1 MKTFFKTIRMK
12 KLLLPILFAF
22 VLPLGFSCNTLKNAT
37 LSQADAATAIRQML
51 EIGVRQGV
59 QGSFSKD
66 AVMTT
71 LFPESMRKTLTTL
84 QQLGLLND
92 LDRFTTT
99 MATASEKTAERS
111 IPVFINA
118 IDRMSI
124 SDAIGIIKNGGTSA
138 TDYLRA
144 HTGSE
149 LRDAIK
155 PVMKQTLDEYKLT
168 EQWDKIMKPAQS
180 IAGNR
185 VNLDLPNL
193 MAGMVS
199 LKMFEKIEEKE
210 KDIRANQS
218 ARTTALLKR
227 AFSQNWK

>member
-1 MKTFFKTIRMK
+1 MK
-12 KLLLPILFAF
+12 KIILPILFAF
-22 VLPLGFSCNTLKNAT
+22 VLPAGFSCSALKNASLT
-37 LSQADAATAIRQML
+37 EADAANAIRQML
-51 EIGVRQGV
+51 EIGVRQGI

-66 AVMTT
+66 AIMTT

-111 IPVFINA
+111 IPVFVNTIQS
-118 IDRMSI
+118 MSI
-124 SDAIGIIKNGGTSA
+124 TDAIQIIKNGGTSA

-144 HTGSE
+144 HAGTQ
-149 LRDAIK
+149 LRDAIS

-168 EQWDKIMKPAQS
+168 EQWDKLMKPAQS

-185 VNLDLPNL
+185 INLDLPNL
-193 MAGMVS
+193 MAGLVS

-218 ARTTALLKR
+218 ARTTTLLKR
-227 AFSQNWK
+227 VFSHNWQ

>member
-1 MKTFFKTIRMK
+1 MK
-12 KLLLPILFAF
+12 KILLPILFAF
-22 VLPLGFSCNTLKNAT
+22 LLPVGFSCSALKNAT
-37 LSQADAATAIRQML
+37 LTEADAANAIRQML

-59 QGSFSKD
+59 QGAFNKD
-66 AVMTT
+66 AIMST
-71 LFPESMRKTLTTL
+71 LFPESMRKTLNTL

-111 IPVFINA
+111 VPVFVNTIKS
-118 IDRMSI
+118 MSI
-124 SDAIGIIKNGGTSA
+124 TDALQIVKNGGTSA
-138 TDYLRA
+138 TDYLRN
-144 HTGSE
+144 HSGTQ
-149 LRDAIK
+149 LRDAIR
-155 PVMKQTLDEYKLT
+155 PVMKEALDEYKLT

-180 IAGNR
+180 ISGNR

-193 MAGMVS
+193 MAGLVS

-218 ARTTALLKR
+218 ARTTSLLKKV
-227 AFSQNWK
+227 FSGNYQ

>member
-1 MKTFFKTIRMK
+1 MK
-12 KLLLPILFAF
+12 KVLLPILFAF
-22 VLPLGFSCNTLKNAT
+22 VLPVSFSCNSLKNAT
-37 LSQADAATAIRQML
+37 LSEADAAAAIRQML
-51 EIGVRQGV
+51 EIGVQQGV

-66 AVMTT
+66 AIMST

-84 QQLGLLND
+84 QTLGLLND

-111 IPVFINA
+111 IPVFINT
-118 IDRMSI
+118 IDHMSI
-124 SDAIGIIKNGGTSA
+124 TDALSIVKNGGTSA

-144 HTGSE
+144 HAGTQ
-149 LRDAIK
+149 LREAIR
-155 PVMKQTLDEYKLT
+155 PVMKETLDEYKLT

-210 KDIRANQS
+210 RDIRANQS
-218 ARTTALLKR
+218 ARTTTLLKR
-227 AFSQNWK
+227 VFSRNWQ

>member
-1 MKTFFKTIRMK
+1 MKRF
-12 KLLLPILFAF
+12 LLPILFAI
-22 VLPLGFSCNTLKNAT
+22 VLPTAFSCGALKNANLT
-37 LSQADAATAIRQML
+37 EVDAAAALKQML

-66 AVMTT
+66 AIMST
-71 LFPESMRKTLTTL
+71 LFPESMRKTLNTL

-111 IPVFINA
+111 VPVFINA
-118 IDRMSI
+118 IQNMSFT
-124 SDAIGIIKNGGTSA
+124 DAISIVKSGGTA
-138 TDYLRA
+138 GTDYLQTHA
-144 HTGSE
+144 GTQ
-149 LRDAIK
+149 LREAIR
-155 PVMKQTLDEYKLT
+155 PVMKQALDEYKLT

-180 IAGNR
+180 ISGNR

-199 LKMFEKIEEKE
+199 VKMFETIAQKE
-210 KDIRANQS
+210 REIRSNQA
-218 ARTTALLKR
+218 ARTTSLLKKV
-227 AFSQNWK
+227 FSGNYQ